1 MVVNGERR
9 CVAMVYSAFKRHHPR
24 LLCVLLLALNLL
36 ELGLISTWQPHDQPV
51 LNDVRQTAA
60 VLGVIWWEN

>member
-1 MVVNGERR
+1 
-9 CVAMVYSAFKRHHPR
+9 MVYSAFKRHHPR